1 MKNAMMVINYQGMDV
16 NPVVSSPDENV
27 PNKSLVNV
35 VAQTVPHMD
44 DDIVRKIFSV
54 PAVED

>member
-1 MKNAMMVINYQGMDV
+1 MKNAMMVINYQAMDV
-16 NPVVSSPDENV
+16 NPVVSSPDENA

-35 VAQTVPHMD
+35 EAQTVPRMD

-54 PAVED
+54 PAAED